1 MRRLTCSA
9 VVLVFFASAAFA
21 QEKHATPA
29 PKYKIHFDHDRLHH
43 YEDEQKKHPSPVGA
57 KVLKA
62 VKDHQSE
69 FDLSKADDKMVFDEA
84 VAHGLVTEME
94 QVKGLGNPMAVVY
107 DLALWSVVVFVLLLL
122 ILRKMAW
129 GPMLEGLK
137 KREDSIRSA
146 VEEAKVARAE
156 TERISTEFKAKMDQ
170 AYAEIPKMMEEAR
183 RDAQVMA
190 EEMKAKATADIQTER
205 QRLRREIE
213 TSKDQALKE
222 LQDHAANLAT
232 LISTKALKR
241 AVSADDHRRLVDE
254 ALNDLQEAGKEW
266 HP

>member
-1 MRRLTCSA
+1 
-9 VVLVFFASAAFA
+9 
-21 QEKHATPA
+21 
-29 PKYKIHFDHDRLHH
+29 
-43 YEDEQKKHPSPVGA
+43 
-57 KVLKA
+57 
-62 VKDHQSE
+62 
-69 FDLSKADDKMVFDEA
+69 
-84 VAHGLVTEME
+84 
-94 QVKGLGNPMAVVY
+94 
-107 DLALWSVVVFVLLLL
+107 
-122 ILRKMAW
+122 
-129 GPMLEGLK
+129 
-137 KREDSIRSA
+137 
-146 VEEAKVARAE
+146 
-156 TERISTEFKAKMDQ
+156 
-170 AYAEIPKMMEEAR
+170 MMEEAR